1 MMHAKDYGVQGLRRF
16 SRTVI
21 VGALALMTLSGALVA
36 GCTEANDSSSRAVAS
51 PSTAANSTTLVTD
64 APVVAPTLIPARQTQ
79 TTGTADFRSAISG
92 VAQEVRPA
100 VVQITNEQEQPEL
113 FSKPLMVPAGVGSGV
128 IYDGDGHILT
138 NNHVISGAQGL
149 LVSLPDGR
157 TFPGTLIGADPETDL
172 AVVQISGSNL
182 PVAQLGDSNALQIG
196 DWVVAI
202 GNALA
207 LEGGPTVS
215 KGVVSALQRTVQEP
229 GEDGRSQGPSLF
241 GVIQTDAPINPGNSG
256 GPLVD
261 LDGRVVGINTLVA
274 TQAEPGVAAQGIG
287 FAISMATARPIADQL
302 VAHGKVIHPYSGIG
316 HAPLSASTAAKLGV
330 DAKSGAVVTSIDR
343 GSPAERA
350 GLRRNDVIV
359 TVDGQQVQGDS
370 GFAQTLSMHKPDDTI
385 TLGVLRGKSSVKVQ
399 VTLTQAPAR

>member
-1 MMHAKDYGVQGLRRF
+1 MMREKDYGVRWLHRS

-21 VGALALMTLSGALVA
+21 AGALALMTLSGVLVA
-36 GCTEANDSSSRAVAS
+36 GCTEANDSSSRAVAGS
-51 PSTAANSTTLVTD
+51 STPASSTTLATAD
-64 APVVAPTLIPARQTQ
+64 PVVAPTAIPARQTR
-79 TTGTADFRSAISG
+79 TTGAADFRSAISG
-92 VAQEVRPA
+92 VAQGVRPA

-128 IYDGDGHILT
+128 IYDGEGHILT
-138 NNHVISGAQGL
+138 NNHVVSGAQSL

-157 TFPGTLIGADPETDL
+157 TFPGKLVGADPETDL

-196 DWVVAI
+196 DWIVAI

-261 LDGRVVGINTLVA
+261 LDGRVIGINTLVA

-302 VAHGKVIHPYSGIG
+302 VADGKVVHPYLGIG
-316 HAPLSASTAAKLGV
+316 HSPMSASTAARLGV
-330 DAKSGAVVTSIDR
+330 DAKSGVVVISIDR
-343 GSPAERA
+343 GSPADRA
-350 GLRRNDVIV
+350 GMRRNDVIV

-385 TLGVLRGKSSVKVQ
+385 TLGVLRGKNAVTVQ
-399 VTLTQAPAR
+399 LTLAQAPAR